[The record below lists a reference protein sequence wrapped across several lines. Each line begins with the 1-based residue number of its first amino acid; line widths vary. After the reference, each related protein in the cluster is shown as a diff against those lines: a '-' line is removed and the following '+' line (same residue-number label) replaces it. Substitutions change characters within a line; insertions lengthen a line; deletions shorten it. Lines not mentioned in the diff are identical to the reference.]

1 MPKPKSSSRR
11 WLDRHTKDPYV
22 QRAQREGYRSRAA
35 YKLLEL
41 QRRDKLIRPG
51 MRVVD
56 LGAAPGS
63 WSQVILPL
71 VGRRGRVI
79 ALDRLALDPIP
90 GVEIIQGDFHTDE
103 VLSHLIDMLN
113 GESLDLVLSDM
124 APNVTGMKAIDQPRL
139 ILLAE
144 LVLEFTQS
152 MLKPGGSMVVKVFH
166 GEGFDEYLAAT
177 RRSFRQVVS
186 RKPEASR
193 SQSRELYLVA
203 KGLRVEPT

>member
-1 MPKPKSSSRR
+1 M
-11 WLDRHTKDPYV
+11 
-22 QRAQREGYRSRAA
+22 
-35 YKLLEL
+35 
-41 QRRDKLIRPG
+41 
-51 MRVVD
+51 
-56 LGAAPGS
+56 
-63 WSQVILPL
+63 
-71 VGRRGRVI
+71 I